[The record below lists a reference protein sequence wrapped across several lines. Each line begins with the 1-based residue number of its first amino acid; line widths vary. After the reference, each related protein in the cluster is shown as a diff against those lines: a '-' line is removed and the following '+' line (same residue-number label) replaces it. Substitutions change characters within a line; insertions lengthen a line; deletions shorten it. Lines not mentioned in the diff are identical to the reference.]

1 MALVIIII
9 HCLLVLLSS
18 ACFLSSCF
26 VVPPHVRATWHA
38 YQLSLGCS
46 ESTGSGGRRLVNSPG
61 AVERSRRPTQKLK
74 CTRWHKTKN
83 KVLVQLTEP
92 IKGCQHSTVL
102 SAKLPGALDV
112 FDGAVCLSDTCI
124 KKQGGGRRL

>member
-26 VVPPHVRATWHA
+26 VVPPHVGATWHA

-46 ESTGSGGRRLVNSPG
+46 ESTGSGGRRLVNSPE
-61 AVERSRRPTQKLK
+61 AAERSRRLRQNLKARVGTKHSVFVPLAEPTEG
-74 CTRWHKTKN
+74 RR
-83 KVLVQLTEP
+83 
-92 IKGCQHSTVL
+92 HSAAL
-102 SAKLPGALDV
+102 SAKLPG
-112 FDGAVCLSDTCI
+112 F
-124 KKQGGGRRL
+124 

>member
-26 VVPPHVRATWHA
+26 VVPPHVGATWHA

-46 ESTGSGGRRLVNSPG
+46 ESTGSGGRRLVNSPE
-61 AVERSRRPTQKLK
+61 AAERSRRLRQNLK
-74 CTRWHKTKN
+74 ARVGTKHSEFSCHSQN
-83 KVLVQLTEP
+83 PQRVVGIAWRCRLNCREVLMSLT
-92 IKGCQHSTVL
+92 GQFVCQTH
-102 SAKLPGALDV
+102 
-112 FDGAVCLSDTCI
+112 AVDL
-124 KKQGGGRRL
+124 R